1 MIQSQENATSQ
12 KARQKWMAILAR
24 AEADALEEYF
34 EEQGLPVHVVMKKP
48 ETGTVMIEGR
58 AGGSG
63 RRFNFGEAT
72 VTRCVVRVGDTLGFS
87 YALGHDR
94 RKALLAAVADALLQG
109 ENATTVMSKLIEPL
123 AERQAT
129 ARVIASRKA
138 AATKVDFFTL
148 VRGAD

>member
-1 MIQSQENATSQ
+1 MILSHENATSQ
-12 KARQKWMAILAR
+12 AARQKWMAILAR
-24 AEADALEEYF
+24 AEIDVLEEYF
-34 EEQGLPVHVVMKKP
+34 EQQGLPDHVVMKKP

-63 RRFNFGEAT
+63 RRFNLGEAT
-72 VTRCVVRVGDTLGFS
+72 VTRCVVRVGETLGFS

-109 ENATTVMSKLIEPL
+109 ADTAIVQSSLIEPL